1 MRTQR
6 MSQQPEFTTPTLPAS
21 PPPTPGPG
29 FRLASG
35 VGTGM
40 QASQRG
46 WLFFWVFMRLL
57 IGDILLF
64 VPWIRIFWDKNPLFG
79 LFPALGIFA
88 AHGAVRGIVSGVGLL
103 NLWIAFDDAI
113 WHRDG

>member
-1 MRTQR
+1 
-6 MSQQPEFTTPTLPAS
+6 
-21 PPPTPGPG
+21 
-29 FRLASG
+29 
-35 VGTGM
+35 
-40 QASQRG
+40 
-46 WLFFWVFMRLL
+46 MRLL